1 MMKRLVLSFLLLAL
15 PAVAVQAGNQVSV
28 RLIAILPGPSSDS
41 SGVNDVLDVLKN
53 NIGENRYLLSAED
66 KVSLPADKQ
75 ELVLAHVTL
84 VCSGTQKS
92 FQISVST
99 KGKQV
104 INTNVELEDGKP
116 FILGGTAGKK
126 SKFVLVFVA
135 K

>member
-1 MMKRLVLSFLLLAL
+1 MMKSLVLSFLLLVGMG
-15 PAVAVQAGNQVSV
+15 VAANAGSEVSV
-28 RLIAILPGPSSDS
+28 RLVAILPGPSSDS

-53 NIGENRYLLSAED
+53 NIGENRYLVSAED
-66 KVSLPADKQ
+66 KISLPADNQ
-75 ELVLAHVTL
+75 IVGLAHVTL
-84 VCSGTQKS
+84 TCSGTQKN

-104 INTNVELEDGKP
+104 INTNVELEDNKP

-126 SKFVLVFVA
+126 NKFVLVFVA

>member
-1 MMKRLVLSFLLLAL
+1 MMKRLLLSFVLLACL
-15 PAVAVQAGNQVSV
+15 GIAAEAGSQVSV
-28 RLIAILPGPSSDS
+28 RLVAIMPGPSSDS
-41 SGVNDVLDVLKN
+41 SGVNDVLDALKN

-66 KVSLPADKQ
+66 KISLPADKQ
-75 ELVLAHVTL
+75 TVTLAHVTL
-84 VCSGTQKS
+84 VCSGTQKN
-92 FQISVST
+92 FQILVST

-116 FILGGTAGKK
+116 FLLGGTAGKK